1 MPTYDYDCPSCG
13 GFDAFR
19 SLAERNEPAACPDC
33 GTHSPRVFVSA
44 PRLAC
49 LSSDTRTAM
58 DRNETA
64 RHAPMTSKG
73 MQEGGYAR
81 LKHPSGCGCCAT
93 GSKGIRSAT
102 VTAANGAKAFPSKRP
117 WMISH

>member
-1 MPTYDYDCPSCG
+1 MPTYEYDCPSCG

-19 SLAERNEPAACPDC
+19 SLAERNEPAACPGC
-33 GTHSPRVFVSA
+33 ATLSPRVFVSA

-58 DRNETA
+58 ERNETA
-64 RHAPMTSKG
+64 RHAPVSSRAY
-73 MQEGGYAR
+73 QEGGYAR
-81 LKHPSGCGCCAT
+81 LKHPSGCGCCSS

-102 VTAANGAKAFPSKRP
+102 VTAANGAKTFPSKRP